1 MFQNIGFT
9 EILIFV
15 LVLILLFGGKKISEL
30 ARGAGQAGRELK
42 NVGKEIRGAKED
54 IKKDNDGLWK

>member
-1 MFQNIGFT
+1 MFQNISIT

-15 LVLILLFGGKKISEL
+15 LVLIVLFGGKKISEL

-42 NVGKEIRGAKED
+42 DVSKEIRSAQKDIKED
-54 IKKDNDGLWK
+54 EDGL